1 GELAPQHKIMVR
13 ALAVIVPGNDV
24 AISEREDTDL
34 DVRADGDRL
43 HIFHFVVRHCW
54 SRFGLDV
61 GCANDPRRAQP
72 NALCNF
78 RGLLYRAASH
88 DDSTNRGV
96 HGGSTTGHGLASRWK
111 RAARRGAG
119 PR

>member
-1 GELAPQHKIMVR
+1 MVR

-61 GCANDPRRAQP
+61 GCANEPRRAQP

-88 DDSTNRGV
+88 DV
-96 HGGSTTGHGLASRWK
+96 
-111 RAARRGAG
+111 ARIVVFTVARPPGTAWHLDRKGRPDGGAG